1 MKKLLLILL
10 CVPLIGFG
18 QIVDTIY
25 EKKENNLP
33 RINMMEMMQ
42 AERLTMEQ
50 GENGKII
57 WLFDGQAYTGFVY
70 GEQRGEKIEGEF
82 KNGVEHGSHKE
93 WYDNGQLKKERIY
106 NNGIKI
112 STKKWDKEGNIT
124 IDIKH

>member
-10 CVPLIGFG
+10 CLPMIGFG
-18 QIVDTIY
+18 QIADTIS
-25 EKKENNLP
+25 EKKENKLP
-33 RINMMEMMQ
+33 RIDMMEMMQ

-50 GENGKII
+50 GEDGKII

-93 WYDNGQLKKERIY
+93 WYDNNSQLKKERIY
-106 NNGIKI
+106 K
-112 STKKWDKEGNIT
+112 
-124 IDIKH
+124 